1 MPYLIDCHDMS
12 QLSRAFILSPD
23 HDSKIDQ
30 IPYMMNMVEK
40 IYIPGTC
47 EYGLPHT
54 VVASGILLLT

>member
-1 MPYLIDCHDMS
+1 ML